1 VKSVAGAAGVA
12 PFAWSSVAWTRERPA
27 PRIAIIGAGI
37 AGLNA
42 VYRLKK
48 AGYHASVYEA
58 RRRIGGRIL
67 SLTGAVGEG
76 LVTDLGGSFINTD
89 HEDMLGLAREFG
101 LKLFSRIE
109 DAKRFPFPP
118 AGYFFDGRIRT
129 ETEIAEALRPFARQI
144 TRDADALDRDYEATA
159 PRLDRLSVQDY
170 LDGHAEM
177 IPAPLAR
184 ALLECSIRAEYGV
197 ELAQSSALQLVF
209 NFPTVEGNRVEV
221 LGGSDEAF
229 VVEGGCGRIV
239 QALAGMLPGQIH
251 EGHVLVRL
259 EATDH
264 GFRLTFRPERIV
276 EADYVILAIP
286 FMVLREVDLD
296 VELPETLRRFINAVD
311 LGRNEKL
318 FAGFRTKV
326 WRREDGFVQDFWT
339 DLGFSSAWDAT
350 QRQTDRAD
358 GALTLFFGG
367 DETAEA
373 LSGSAKEQ
381 GISFVER
388 LNRAIP
394 GAQEAATGAF
404 LRTRWSQEPFTRGSY
419 VNFRP
424 GQLTAFSDFL
434 YIDSADIRERQD
446 VHVGNLVFAGEHL
459 SDAFSGFMNGAAET
473 GRLAANVVLRRL
485 RQAERPLP
493 EAAE

>member
-1 VKSVAGAAGVA
+1 
-12 PFAWSSVAWTRERPA
+12 
-27 PRIAIIGAGI
+27 
-37 AGLNA
+37 
-42 VYRLKK
+42 
-48 AGYHASVYEA
+48 
-58 RRRIGGRIL
+58 
-67 SLTGAVGEG
+67 
-76 LVTDLGGSFINTD
+76 
-89 HEDMLGLAREFG
+89 
-101 LKLFSRIE
+101 
-109 DAKRFPFPP
+109 
-118 AGYFFDGRIRT
+118 
-129 ETEIAEALRPFARQI
+129 
-144 TRDADALDRDYEATA
+144 
-159 PRLDRLSVQDY
+159 
-170 LDGHAEM
+170 
-177 IPAPLAR
+177 
-184 ALLECSIRAEYGV
+184 
-197 ELAQSSALQLVF
+197 
-209 NFPTVEGNRVEV
+209 
-221 LGGSDEAF
+221 
-229 VVEGGCGRIV
+229 
-239 QALAGMLPGQIH
+239 
-251 EGHVLVRL
+251 
-259 EATDH
+259 
-264 GFRLTFRPERIV
+264 
-276 EADYVILAIP
+276 
-286 FMVLREVDLD
+286 
-296 VELPETLRRFINAVD
+296 LRRFIDQVD

-473 GRLAANVVLRRL
+473 GRLAANVVLRRI

-493 EAAE
+493 EVAE